1 MKKVFHRYD
10 KDAEFEAFYQKELLP
25 LINFIRKSGL
35 DDESAKD
42 IASDCFCDLYQRW
55 HHTVEKRAL
64 LYLMVNNTIKN
75 AAEKSEIA
83 KSHQKNY
90 LAVVLRDGV
99 ASPLITN
106 EGFTNLVNGVL
117 KGLDEELRPY
127 FYHYASG
134 KSQQE
139 VADIIGVSQKTVSI
153 QLEKAYNFAKRYLDV
168 HGLSETN

>member
-1 MKKVFHRYD
+1 VKKIFHRYD
-10 KDAEFEAFYQKELLP
+10 KDAEFEAFYQKELIP
-25 LINFIRKSGL
+25 LINFIRKSGF

-55 HHTVEKRAL
+55 HNAVDKRTL
-64 LYLMVNNTIKN
+64 LYDSVKASLTKTVR
-75 AAEKSEIA
+75 
-83 KSHQKNY
+83 QKNLEKKHENKY
-90 LAVVLRDGV
+90 LAVVLMDGV

-117 KGLDEELRPY
+117 NGLDEELRPY

-139 VADIIGVSQKTVSI
+139 VAELIGVSQKTVSI

-168 HGLSETN
+168 HGLSEIN